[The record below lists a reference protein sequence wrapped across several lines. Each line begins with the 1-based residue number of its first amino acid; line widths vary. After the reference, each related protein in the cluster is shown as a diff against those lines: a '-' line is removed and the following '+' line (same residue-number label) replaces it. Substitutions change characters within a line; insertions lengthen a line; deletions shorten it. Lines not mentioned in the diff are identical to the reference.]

1 LRSEAAALGRITR
14 HDFDRK
20 TSDGGAMMKC
30 ITHTRIRVNRTGAC
44 WLIRRFLDPEAE
56 FLFVPTEQVAE
67 SQAAS
72 GDAGFDAHGA
82 T

>member
-1 LRSEAAALGRITR
+1 
-14 HDFDRK
+14 
-20 TSDGGAMMKC
+20 MMKC